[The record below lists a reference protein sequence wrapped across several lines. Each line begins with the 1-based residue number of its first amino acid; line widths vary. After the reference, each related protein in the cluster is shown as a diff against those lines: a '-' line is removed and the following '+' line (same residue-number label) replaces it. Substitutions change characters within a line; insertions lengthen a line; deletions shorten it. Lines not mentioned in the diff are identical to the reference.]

1 MVLGA
6 VGVWGFVVRFTLD
19 WYRNM
24 FLFVCAVVSSIV
36 GTHTHVRG
44 YTRLCL
50 YLAELFVV
58 LDSECERVT

>member
-1 MVLGA
+1 M
-6 VGVWGFVVRFTLD
+6 GVWGFVVHSTLD
-19 WYRNM
+19 WYRNV

-50 YLAELFVV
+50 YVAEFIC
-58 LDSECERVT
+58 SA